1 MNPIFNEYLA
11 FLRDTSGKQLSELK
25 EGYFWLD
32 NQIIKGFDKQ
42 GNIHKFYRIKVSND
56 LKLTIDKPKNG
67 YSNIKQVE
75 LASWNDLIEMNKSHL
90 ENIESEA
97 KQLIFAKLDKFD
109 GYIPLVPI
117 STGKDSMVVCYLVR
131 ECKEDTTAVFN
142 NSTLDCADTYRIAK
156 RFPNCLL
163 MNPKQGFYQYIQEAQ
178 MIPTRFSRFCCR
190 IFKVGEMV
198 NQLNHN
204 TSYLMFM
211 GMRNEE
217 SNTRSGYGDE
227 WVNEAEW
234 GDTKWQGI
242 LPIRKWSELDVWLY
256 TLWRDIEINPKY
268 KKGYA
273 RVGCHIACPYY
284 TKSTWV
290 LDKYWYPTMR
300 ARWEDILKD
309 DFIKNKK
316 WIVMNCTLD
325 EYLNVAWNGGAY
337 REEPTEEVI
346 REFAQYNG
354 LDVGDTRVAA
364 QYFNKYCSNGC
375 KSKSGK
381 LKKIKDRDTISMNMK
396 FHGREIEKFLCK
408 KCFMKLYEMDEDKW
422 NWWIER
428 FKQDGCVLFSDGEE

>member
-1 MNPIFNEYLA
+1 MNPIFNEYLT
-11 FLRDTSGKQLSELK
+11 FLRNTSGKQLSELK

-32 NQIIKGFDKQ
+32 NQIIKGFDTQ
-42 GNIHKFYRIKVSND
+42 GNLHKFYRIKVSDN
-56 LKLTIDKPKNG
+56 LKVLIDKPKNG
-67 YSNIKQVE
+67 YSDIKDID
-75 LASWNDLIEMNKSHL
+75 LASWNEIIEMNQFHL

-97 KQLIFAKLDKFD
+97 KHLICEKTKKFK
-109 GYIPLVPI
+109 GYIPLVPV
-117 STGKDSMVVCYLVR
+117 SMGKDSQVTCHLVR
-131 ECKEDTTAVFN
+131 ECYQDTKAIFN
-142 NSTLDCADTYRIAK
+142 NTTLDCADTYLMAK
-156 RFPNCLL
+156 KFPNCE
-163 MNPKQGFYQYIQEAQ
+163 MMTPKQGFYQYIKEAQ

-198 NQLNHN
+198 SQLDHN
-204 TSYLMFM
+204 TPYLMFM

-234 GDTKWQGI
+234 GNTRWQGI
-242 LPIRKWSELDVWLY
+242 LPIRTWSELDVWLY
-256 TLWRDIEINPKY
+256 TLWRGIEINPKY

-273 RVGCHIACPYY
+273 RVGCHVACPYY

-300 ARWEDILKD
+300 SRWEDILRE

-325 EYLNVAWNGGAY
+325 EYLNVAWNGGTY

-346 REFAQYNG
+346 KEFAQYNG
-354 LDVGDTRVAA
+354 LDVGDTKVAA

-396 FHGREIEKFLCK
+396 FHGRKIDKFLCK
-408 KCFMKLYEMDEDKW
+408 KCFMKLYEMDEEKW

-428 FKQDGCVLFSDGEE
+428 FKQDGCALFTDEE